1 MAEAVTELKN
11 DEFADLY
18 ADELHKTGHLSGE
31 MFVDDCAVECDLH
44 AYFPETYVPGA
55 TERMLLYRELDSL
68 STDEQ
73 ISAFRQRMED
83 RFGALPTEGEELLRI
98 VPLRALGRKLG
109 AERLTLKKRRMSLYF
124 VSNPDSA
131 FYRSDT
137 FERIITF
144 ATNSYQRCKLDE
156 NRGHRRMIVNDVP
169 TVEAALLTLKRILGE
184 EK

>member
-1 MAEAVTELKN
+1 
-11 DEFADLY
+11 
-18 ADELHKTGHLSGE
+18 
-31 MFVDDCAVECDLH
+31 
-44 AYFPETYVPGA
+44 
-55 TERMLLYRELDSL
+55 
-68 STDEQ
+68 
-73 ISAFRQRMED
+73 MED